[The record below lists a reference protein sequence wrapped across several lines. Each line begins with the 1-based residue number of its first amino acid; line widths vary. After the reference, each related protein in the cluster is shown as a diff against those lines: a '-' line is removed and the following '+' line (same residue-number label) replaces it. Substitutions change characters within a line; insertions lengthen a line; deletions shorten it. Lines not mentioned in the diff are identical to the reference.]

1 MWYDIVKQLTYGENT
16 KMNNFVISLRDNNE
30 KRRAHITE
38 QFSSKDVPFEF
49 FDAITKTQLHVA
61 DDLGVTFNNPNLS
74 LGEKGCFLSHITL
87 WKKIIDE
94 NISVAGIFED
104 DIYLSK
110 ESGHALSS
118 YGWVSNKIDVIK
130 IEKSSEKVKTSI
142 KPVMHINDN
151 IGIYSLKSK
160 NLGTAG
166 YIITNKGARYLLNKI
181 TTESLKNSI
190 DHDMFNDFLCDDKYI
205 VCQSLPA
212 LCIQDFV
219 FNNTDMNFPSLLEND
234 RVHRET
240 ESKNVGKN
248 KLFRELNRIR
258 DQFKDFIFKK
268 AIERKIKF
276 NK

>member
-1 MWYDIVKQLTYGENT
+1 MKQPTYGENT
-16 KMNNFVISLRDNNE
+16 KMKNFVISLRDNNE
-30 KRRAHITE
+30 KRRVHITE
-38 QFSSKDVPFEF
+38 QFSSKNVPFEF

-118 YGWVSNKIDVIK
+118 YCWVSNEIDVIK

-142 KPVMHINDN
+142 KPVVRINDN

-166 YIITNKGARYLLNKI
+166 YIITNKGAHFLFKKI
-181 TTESLKNSI
+181 ISTEIINPI
-190 DHDMFNDFLCDDKYI
+190 DHDMFNDFLLDKKYNA
-205 VCQSLPA
+205 CQSIPA

-219 FNNTDMNFPSLLEND
+219 FNDKDTNFPSLLENE
-234 RVHRET
+234 RIHRE
-240 ESKNVGKN
+240 EKNEKIIKN
-248 KLFRELNRIR
+248 KITREIKRVKNKIVNALFYNI
-258 DQFKDFIFKK
+258 K
-268 AIERKIKF
+268 ERKLKF